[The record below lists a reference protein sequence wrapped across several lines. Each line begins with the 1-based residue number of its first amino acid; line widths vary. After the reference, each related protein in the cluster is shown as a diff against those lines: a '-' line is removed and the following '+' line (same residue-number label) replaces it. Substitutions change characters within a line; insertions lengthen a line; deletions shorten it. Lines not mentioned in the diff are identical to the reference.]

1 MLFTARSLL
10 ISCTLL
16 LLRLRFFASFL
27 LSLVTPMIVFLLKW
41 LQIYDF
47 LYLSASIYGFTVL
60 LFPFESVNVI

>member
-1 MLFTARSLL
+1 MLFTARSLF

-16 LLRLRFFASFL
+16 LLRLRFLASFL

-47 LYLSASIYGFTVL
+47 LCFCATNYGFTVL
-60 LFPFESVNVI
+60 LFPFESVKVT